1 MHRIFFAVAALA
13 VGAFAQK
20 FEVASIKP
28 NRAGDNRIM
37 IGMQPGGRFNA
48 SNVTVKQLITMA
60 YGIRD
65 YQVSGL
71 PSWAESDHY
80 DISAKPESAGD
91 AAPPQPGRMSEAEMQ
106 TQQQKMRAMIK
117 DLLADRFGMKTHAET
132 KELPIYALVV
142 AKNGP
147 KLEESKEG
155 APDIVEGPGRGRGP
169 EEGAVVRRGQMIRMG
184 RGQLTGQEMRMNMLT
199 NQLSQI
205 LGRNVVDKTGLT
217 GKYDIRLTWTP
228 DPGQGGLIV
237 RDAGEGPPPS
247 SDSGPSIFT
256 AVQEQLGLKLDSQKG
271 PVELVVVDRIEKP
284 SEN

>member
-1 MHRIFFAVAALA
+1 MHRIFLATALA
-13 VGAFAQK
+13 GAVFAQK

-28 NRAGDNRIM
+28 NKSNDHRIM
-37 IGMQPGGRFNA
+37 IGIQPGGRFNA

-80 DISAKPESAGD
+80 DIAAKPEGGDSSAPD
-91 AAPPQPGRMSEAEMQ
+91 AK
-106 TQQQKMRAMIK
+106 TQQEKMRAMIK
-117 DLLADRFGMKTHAET
+117 DLLADRFGMKTHSET

-147 KLEESKEG
+147 KMEESKEN
-155 APDIVEGPGRGRGP
+155 APEAADGVPRGRG
-169 EEGAVVRRGQMIRMG
+169 GQMIRMG
-184 RGQLTGQEMRMNMLT
+184 RGQLSGQEMRMDMLV

-205 LGRNVVDKTGLT
+205 LRRNVVDKTGLT
-217 GKYDIRLTWTP
+217 GKYDIKLNWTP
-228 DPGQGGLIV
+228 DPGEGGMMPGPS
-237 RDAGEGPPPS
+237 DGAPPPS
-247 SDSGPSIFT
+247 ADSGPSIFT
-256 AVQEQLGLKLDSQKG
+256 AIQEQLGLKLDSQRG
-271 PVELVVVDRIEKP
+271 PVELVVVDKIERP